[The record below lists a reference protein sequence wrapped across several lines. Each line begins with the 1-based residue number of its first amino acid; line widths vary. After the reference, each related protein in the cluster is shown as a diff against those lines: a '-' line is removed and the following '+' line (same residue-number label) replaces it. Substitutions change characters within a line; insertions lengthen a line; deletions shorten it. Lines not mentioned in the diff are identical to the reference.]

1 MALHNSPQSLNT
13 FMGAGPQRRRGFTL
27 VEIMVVSVI
36 LVLLAVLLL
45 PAASKLIVRAQDAS
59 CAKNLRTVAM
69 AIVQYTSENNGNFFT
84 SVDETVIRN
93 SLFPYFGLDPSVS
106 IPYRRTPMWCP
117 RLDPRNAL
125 SPNIGVTG
133 PNYALGNDASDGV
146 NVPPHY
152 WPVKISG
159 VASPSKMWVFTETA
173 RMDREGRL
181 TYPLGA
187 LSRDYFSAEFTPGQN
202 DNALAFPH
210 DNRKNFAFLD
220 GHVESQNWSDVQAR
234 MLPAW
239 SRQFVEFNGY
249 KTTPLE

>member
-1 MALHNSPQSLNT
+1 MASKCNTHSLNS
-13 FMGAGPQRRRGFTL
+13 FVGAGLRGRRGFTL
-27 VEIMVVSVI
+27 VEILVVAVI
-36 LVLLAVLLL
+36 LVLLVVLLL
-45 PAASKLIVRAQDAS
+45 PATNKLIARSQDAS
-59 CAKNLRTVAM
+59 CVKNLRTVAI

-84 SVDETVIRN
+84 SVDETVLRN

-152 WPVKISG
+152 WPVKIFG

-173 RMDREGRL
+173 RMDRDGRL

-187 LSRDYFSAEFTPGQN
+187 LSRDYLSAEFTPGQN

-210 DNRKNFAFLD
+210 DNRKNFVFLD
-220 GHVESQNWSDVQAR
+220 GHVEGLNWSDVQAR
-234 MLPAW
+234 MLPPW

-249 KTTPLE
+249 KSTPLE